1 MFNGAKTVLIKK
13 TDHRQEVVQ
22 VERLTA
28 WLAGASGTCGMIHGP
43 MNDKGVWRVLLTS
56 KNLQNHRPHSIL
68 RDAKSFSQVC
78 RVTDLSFVE
87 RWVTGPLKHVLVD
100 VAIIS
105 SEDRIQLHVVEVEG
119 IDQRHGVGSQL
130 TEQFL
135 DTSRNLQ
142 HLGHRQQ
149 SSLRKRKQKWMKRRP
164 RQTTCRRPN
173 NTTPG
178 GAGRA

>member
-1 MFNGAKTVLIKK
+1 MVPKLG
-13 TDHRQEVVQ
+13 
-22 VERLTA
+22 
-28 WLAGASGTCGMIHGP
+28 WLKDWSQAGSGTGVTAHSLARRGFRYLW
-43 MNDKGVWRVLLTS
+43 NDSWTYEWQGGVESLLTS

-68 RDAKSFSQVC
+68 RDARSLSQVC
-78 RVTDLSFVE
+78 RVTDLSCVE

-119 IDQRHGVGSQL
+119 IDQRHSVGSQL

-135 DTSRNLQ
+135 DPSRNLQ
-142 HLGHRQQ
+142 YLGHRQQ

-164 RQTTCRRPN
+164 TQTTCRQPN
-173 NTTPG
+173 NTTLG
-178 GAGRA
+178 GPGRA

>member
-1 MFNGAKTVLIKK
+1 MVPKVGWLKDWSQAGSETGGTAHSLARRGFRYLWNDSWTYGW
-13 TDHRQEVVQ
+13 QGG
-22 VERLTA
+22 VE
-28 WLAGASGTCGMIHGP
+28 S
-43 MNDKGVWRVLLTS
+43 LLTS
-56 KNLQNHRPHSIL
+56 ENLQNHRPHSIL

-78 RVTDLSFVE
+78 RVTDLGCVE

-105 SEDRIQLHVVEVEG
+105 SEDRIQLPVVEVEG
-119 IDQRHGVGSQL
+119 VDQRHGVGSQL

-149 SSLRKRKQKWMKRRP
+149 SSLRKRKQKWVKTRP
-164 RQTTCRRPN
+164 TQTTCRRAN
-173 NTTPG
+173 NTTVG
-178 GAGRA
+178 GTRRA

>member
-1 MFNGAKTVLIKK
+1 MFNGAKTGLIKK
-13 TDHRQEVVQ
+13 SWSQ
-22 VERLTA
+22 
-28 WLAGASGTCGMIHGP
+28 AGSGTGGTAHSLARRGFRYLW
-43 MNDKGVWRVLLTS
+43 NDSWTYEWQGGVESLLTS

-87 RWVTGPLKHVLVD
+87 RWVAGPLKHVLVD
-100 VAIIS
+100 VAVVS
-105 SEDRIQLHVVEVEG
+105 SKDRIQLLVVEVEG
-119 IDQRHGVGSQL
+119 IDQRHAVGSQL

-149 SSLRKRKQKWMKRRP
+149 SSLRRRTEQKWMKRRP
-164 RQTTCRRPN
+164 EANHLPSTE
-173 NTTPG
+173 
-178 GAGRA
+178 